1 MKTKQIVPGQM
12 MKRLDE
18 GKVSLVEFLRSIKY
32 ANHTRSKRHTE
43 DPKHFAGFSPQARAK
58 EKSNAEELSLIR
70 SDN

>member
-1 MKTKQIVPGQM
+1 MKTKQIVSEQM

-32 ANHTRSKRHTE
+32 ANHTRSNYHNE
-43 DPKHFAGFSPQARAK
+43 YPMHFAGFSPQARADK
-58 EKSNAEELSLIR
+58 KSDAEDLSLIR

>member
-1 MKTKQIVPGQM
+1 

-32 ANHTRSKRHTE
+32 ADHTRSHRHME
-43 DPKHFAGFSPQARAK
+43 DPMHFADFSPQARGS

>member
-1 MKTKQIVPGQM
+1 

-32 ANHTRSKRHTE
+32 AGHTRSNCHSEYPT
-43 DPKHFAGFSPQARAK
+43 HFADFSPQTRAD
-58 EKSNAEELSLIR
+58 ENSNAEDLSLIR